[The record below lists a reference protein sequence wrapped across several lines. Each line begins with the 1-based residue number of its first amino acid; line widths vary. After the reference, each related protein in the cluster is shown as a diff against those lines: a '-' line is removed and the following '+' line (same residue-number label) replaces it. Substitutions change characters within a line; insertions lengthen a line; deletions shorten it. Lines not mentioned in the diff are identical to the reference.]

1 MRFSGS
7 NYLAYEPLFV
17 ITFHSIP
24 PFGIKTTW
32 APLRSHS
39 PSYGTHDSDSCHRFH
54 SQIEH
59 FLGLPD
65 NTIISVP
72 AENKSPV
79 EARPSEILSSVACRF
94 LSNLLLARPADN
106 SVLKTTLESLGPL
119 HICVVHERPGPAKI
133 AEW

>member
-17 ITFHSIP
+17 ITFHSKP

-72 AENKSPV
+72 AEIKSPV
-79 EARPSEILSSVACRF
+79 EARPSEKQ
-94 LSNLLLARPADN
+94 NTNTNQNQTKLLQARPADN
-106 SVLKTTLESLGPL
+106 SVLKTTLESLG
-119 HICVVHERPGPAKI
+119 
-133 AEW
+133 